1 MSETKISGVPL
12 IKEYVQTQN
21 VPSTAQD
28 IILASWKKS
37 TLGKYNSILKR
48 WADFCH
54 QRGKDK
60 FCTNADEI
68 ITFLTTMIENENI
81 GYNTIC
87 GYRSALNTVIS
98 IPQFPDISEH
108 PLIRRFIKGV
118 FNIKPPEPRYTY
130 TWDVNG
136 VLEYFNNLCENEALD
151 YKQLSYKLVTLLM
164 LLAGTRV
171 NSLTAFSCNKMS
183 LNSYKCTFIP
193 CKLLKHSRPNFI
205 FKPIEYNR
213 YSANDKLCPVLLI
226 KEYIRRRTVLDTN
239 THQLIVTVNKPHGS
253 AHRDTKNPVLTR
265 KYLKRIVVD
274 LPLLTILKHG
284 NWS

>member
-1 MSETKISGVPL
+1 
-12 IKEYVQTQN
+12 
-21 VPSTAQD
+21 
-28 IILASWKKS
+28 
-37 TLGKYNSILKR
+37 
-48 WADFCH
+48 
-54 QRGKDK
+54 
-60 FCTNADEI
+60 
-68 ITFLTTMIENENI
+68 MIENENI

-87 GYRSALNTVIS
+87 GYRSALNKVIS

-130 TWDVNG
+130 SWDVNV

-193 CKLLKHSRPNFI
+193 CKVLKHSGPNFI
-205 FKPIEYNR
+205 YNPIEYNR

-226 KEYIRRRTVLDTN
+226 KEYI
-239 THQLIVTVNKPHGS
+239 K
-253 AHRDTKNPVLTR
+253 
-265 KYLKRIVVD
+265 
-274 LPLLTILKHG
+274 
-284 NWS
+284 W